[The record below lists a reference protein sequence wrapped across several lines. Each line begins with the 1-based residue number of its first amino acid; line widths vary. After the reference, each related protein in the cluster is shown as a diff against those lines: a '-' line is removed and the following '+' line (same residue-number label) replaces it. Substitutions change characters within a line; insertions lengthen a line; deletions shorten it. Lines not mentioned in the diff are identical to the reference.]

1 MADFYQ
7 ARFAATFFTA
17 GGKEVV
23 LTRVHDLLPA
33 EVEEEWSAGT
43 AAFDCIAHDWGQDVP
58 TGNARLRRSW
68 SVLLCE
74 RTRAALERRMR
85 RVEIMLNMHRK
96 GTLLLEEAF
105 SQGAPTLATWWA
117 ATLET
122 AKARP
127 LAMES
132 APGMPGAWGALELSF
147 ILSLPSEDPP
157 EDDPGTQEDD
167 PGTQDDPGSQGD
179 PAARCT
185 TWVLNVPD
193 VYAAPW
199 STDAN
204 HLKEALLA
212 IGLTEVQVGG
222 ATHDDPEED
231 WCAWVCPEGSSP
243 ACTIL
248 VARFGAPGVTRDEVQ
263 AAADSGYPW
272 GVAILNPIIS

>member
-7 ARFAATFFTA
+7 ARFAATFFTD

-132 APGMPGAWGALELSF
+132 APGMPGAWGALELAF
-147 ILSLPSEDPP
+147 ILTHPSEEPP
-157 EDDPGTQEDD
+157 QDDPGTQEDD
-167 PGTQDDPGSQGD
+167 PGTQEEAYATGWLRTSG
-179 PAARCT
+179 AADETYQINGVAVTPPSGQLWQDLAGWQERIQA
-185 TWVLNVPD
+185 LNVGCVVTGVRFSQQIFLPGGGMYSGAFVD
-193 VYAAPW
+193 LQAVSPGPAGEQVTLAA
-199 STDAN
+199 S
-204 HLKEALLA
+204 
-212 IGLTEVQVGG
+212 GG
-222 ATHDDPEED
+222 HAG
-231 WCAWVCPEGSSP
+231 VS
-243 ACTIL
+243 
-248 VARFGAPGVTRDEVQ
+248 APTLQ
-263 AAADSGYPW
+263 LPS
-272 GVAILNPIIS
+272 